1 MKGQEGMASMGQ
13 LGDVDRY
20 ITLTLNQAE
29 FDMLTV
35 VRLKVQADLTKELT
49 WAEFVCYLAK
59 KEVD

>member
-1 MKGQEGMASMGQ
+1 MGQ